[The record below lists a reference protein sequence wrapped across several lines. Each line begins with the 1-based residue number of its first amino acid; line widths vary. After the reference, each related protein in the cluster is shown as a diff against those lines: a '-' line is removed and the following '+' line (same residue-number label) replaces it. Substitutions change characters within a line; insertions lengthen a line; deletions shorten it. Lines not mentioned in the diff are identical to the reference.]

1 MTYET
6 KRLIEIRQ
14 GVLNKNDQL
23 AAALRHRFHA
33 AGVTVVN
40 LLSSPGAGKTS
51 LLEATMRMMLAECR
65 VAALVGDLA
74 TDNDA
79 RRLAR
84 SGGLVRQIQ
93 TGDMCHLEADIVAR
107 HLADWDL
114 NQIDLLFIE
123 NVGNLV
129 CPAGYDLGEAVR
141 VVLLSTTEGEDK
153 PLKYPATFAT
163 ADAVILTKMD
173 LAEPV
178 GFDRVSAEN
187 NIRAVNPLA
196 PIIATSARSEAG
208 LQEWLNWLRDQMR
221 TRSSNAKTPSA

>member
-23 AAALRHRFHA
+23 AAALRHCFHA

-129 CPAGYDLGEAVR
+129 CPASYDLGEAVR

-178 GFDRVSAEN
+178 GFDRVSAET

-208 LQEWLNWLRDQMR
+208 LHEWLNWVRDQMR

>member
-1 MTYET
+1 MSYEA

-14 GVLNKNDQL
+14 GVLSKNDQL
-23 AAALRHRFHA
+23 AAELRNRFHA
-33 AGVTVVN
+33 AGVFVVN

-51 LLEATMRMMLAECR
+51 LLETTMRALLAEYR

-107 HLADWDL
+107 HLEGWDL
-114 NQIDLLFIE
+114 NEIDLLFIE

-129 CPAGYDLGEAVR
+129 CPSGYDLGEATR

-153 PLKYPATFAT
+153 PLKYPSTFAT
-163 ADAVILTKMD
+163 ADAVLLTKMD
-173 LAEPV
+173 LADPV
-178 GFDRVSAEN
+178 GFDRAQAEA

-196 PIIATSARSEAG
+196 PIIATSARREGGLNEWLAWLRERVTTQGEHRRNAG
-208 LQEWLNWLRDQMR
+208 L
-221 TRSSNAKTPSA
+221 

>member
-1 MTYET
+1 MSYEA

-14 GVLNKNDQL
+14 GVLSKNDQL
-23 AAALRHRFHA
+23 AAELRSRFHA
-33 AGVTVVN
+33 AGVFVVN

-51 LLEATMRMMLAECR
+51 LLEATMRALLAEYR

-107 HLADWDL
+107 HLEGWDL
-114 NQIDLLFIE
+114 NELDLLFIE

-129 CPAGYDLGEAVR
+129 CPSGYDLGEATR

-153 PLKYPATFAT
+153 PLKYPSTFAT
-163 ADAVILTKMD
+163 ADAVLLTKMD
-173 LAEPV
+173 LAEPA
-178 GFDRVSAEN
+178 GFDRAQAEA

-196 PIIATSARSEAG
+196 PIIATSARREGG
-208 LQEWLNWLRDQMR
+208 LDEWLAWLRERIKAQR
-221 TRSSNAKTPSA
+221 QHRSEGS

>member
-1 MTYET
+1 MNYEA

-14 GVLNKNDQL
+14 GVLSKNDQL
-23 AAALRHRFHA
+23 AAELRQRFHTF
-33 AGVTVVN
+33 GVFVVN

-51 LLEATMRMMLAECR
+51 LLEATMRTMLSEYR

-107 HLADWDL
+107 HLEGWNLAE
-114 NQIDLLFIE
+114 IDLLFIE

-129 CPAGYDLGEAVR
+129 CPAGYDLGEAAR

-163 ADAVILTKMD
+163 ADAVLLTKMD
-173 LAEPV
+173 LAGPV
-178 GFDRVSAEN
+178 EFDQELAEA
-187 NIRAVNPLA
+187 NIRAINPRA
-196 PIIATSARSEAG
+196 PIIATSARRAG
-208 LQEWLNWLRDQMR
+208 GLEEWIAWLRTQMNH
-221 TRSSNAKTPSA
+221 RSATPPDAV

>member
-1 MTYET
+1 MSYEA

-14 GVLNKNDQL
+14 GVLSKNDQL
-23 AAALRHRFHA
+23 AAELRRRFHA
-33 AGVTVVN
+33 AGTFVVN

-51 LLEATMRMMLAECR
+51 LLEATMRALLAEYR
-65 VAALVGDLA
+65 VATLVGDLA

-107 HLADWDL
+107 HLEGWDL
-114 NQIDLLFIE
+114 NEIDLLFIE

-129 CPAGYDLGEAVR
+129 CPSGYDLGEAAR

-153 PLKYPATFAT
+153 PLKYPSTFAT
-163 ADAVILTKMD
+163 ADAVLLTKMD

-178 GFDRVSAEN
+178 GFDRTAAEE
-187 NIRAVNPLA
+187 NIRAVNPQA
-196 PIIATSARSEAG
+196 PIIATSARRADG
-208 LQEWLNWLRDQMR
+208 LDEWIGWLRDRMCNR
-221 TRSSNAKTPSA
+221 TRLEGDKG

>member
-1 MTYET
+1 MSYET

-14 GVLNKNDQL
+14 GVLSKNDQL
-23 AAALRHRFHA
+23 AAELRSRFHA
-33 AGVTVVN
+33 AGVTVIN

-51 LLEATMRMMLAECR
+51 LLEATMRAMLAECR

-129 CPAGYDLGEAVR
+129 CPAGYDLGEAAR

-163 ADAVILTKMD
+163 ADAILLTKMD
-173 LAEPV
+173 LAGPV
-178 GFDRVSAEN
+178 GFDRAMAEE

-196 PIIATSARSEAG
+196 PIIATSARSETG
-208 LQEWLNWLRDQMR
+208 LQEWMAWLREQMQAR
-221 TRSSNAKTPSA
+221 PKGTKTIA

>member
-1 MTYET
+1 MNYEA

-14 GVLNKNDQL
+14 GVLSKNDQL
-23 AAALRHRFHA
+23 AAELRQRFHTF
-33 AGVTVVN
+33 GVFVVN

-51 LLEATMRMMLAECR
+51 LLEATMRTMLSEYR

-107 HLADWDL
+107 HLEGWNLAE
-114 NQIDLLFIE
+114 IDLLFIE

-129 CPAGYDLGEAVR
+129 CPAGYDLGEAAR

-163 ADAVILTKMD
+163 ADAVLLTKMD
-173 LAEPV
+173 LAGPV
-178 GFDRVSAEN
+178 EFDQELAEA
-187 NIRAVNPLA
+187 NIRAINPRA
-196 PIIATSARSEAG
+196 PIIATSARRAG
-208 LQEWLNWLRDQMR
+208 GLEEWIAWLRTQMNR
-221 TRSSNAKTPSA
+221 RSATPPDAV

>member
-1 MTYET
+1 MSYEA

-14 GVLNKNDQL
+14 GVLSKNDQL
-23 AAALRHRFHA
+23 AAELRRRFHA
-33 AGVTVVN
+33 AGTFVVN

-51 LLEATMRMMLAECR
+51 LLEATMRALLTEYR
-65 VAALVGDLA
+65 VAVLVGDLA

-107 HLADWDL
+107 HLEGWDL
-114 NQIDLLFIE
+114 NAIDLLFIE

-129 CPAGYDLGEAVR
+129 CPSGYDLGEAAR

-153 PLKYPATFAT
+153 PLKYPSTFAT
-163 ADAVILTKMD
+163 ADAVLLTKMD
-173 LAEPV
+173 LAGPV
-178 GFDRVSAEN
+178 GFDRATAEE
-187 NIRAVNPLA
+187 NIRAVNPQA
-196 PIIATSARSEAG
+196 PIIATSAHRADG
-208 LQEWLNWLRDQMR
+208 LDEWIRWLHDRMRNR
-221 TRSSNAKTPSA
+221 TRFEGAER